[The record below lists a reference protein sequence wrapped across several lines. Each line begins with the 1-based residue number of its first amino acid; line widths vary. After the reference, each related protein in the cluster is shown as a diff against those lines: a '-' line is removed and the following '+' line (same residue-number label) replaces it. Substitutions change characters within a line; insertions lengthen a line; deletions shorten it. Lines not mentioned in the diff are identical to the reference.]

1 MPKQAKQEPWVL
13 RLKEEIK
20 EQHRFGYSIREM
32 RGKVQLQRYW
42 QDTGK
47 REVGTLPIEWRQG
60 CGRDVLNAIHGINA
74 ALAKGLSLKDAIKLS
89 FEVQKGPKPKVNWL
103 EIYNRFHLHKTES
116 GKVKESTWL
125 SEYSGRLLWMID
137 QLNQPDGPNN
147 GEAIVKAMRFGR
159 DGKGEPGSRSRRL
172 RVERCVAFLEFA
184 VSKCGAPA
192 RWSPPPADAIKEAV
206 GDANNDTP
214 QAPQAGQAV
223 ALTDEQFLLLFDSI
237 TNPSWKLAIG
247 LMGGFGLR
255 GIELRYVIAHD
266 NHLHCSYKKH
276 TEKGSTDP
284 RDIPCLDPQ
293 GRKGLCKQL
302 LMTLSAGIT
311 PLPPLGSEDGA
322 TSGAIDTFLSRNKT
336 WKQLKRDAK
345 AAGLGPVK
353 TYSLRHCFAQR
364 CGEKTSITPKSAAIA
379 MGHSEETHL
388 RTYQKQYKGDVVM
401 DQFAS
406 ANAS

>member
-1 MPKQAKQEPWVL
+1 MPKPAKQEPWVL

-20 EQHRFGYSIREM
+20 EQHRFGYSIRMM

-42 QDTGK
+42 QDSGK
-47 REVGTLPIEWRQG
+47 REAGTLPIEWRQG

-74 ALAKGLSLKDAIKLS
+74 ALAKGLNLKDAIKLS

-103 EIYNRFHLHKTES
+103 EAYNRFHLHKTES
-116 GKVKESTWL
+116 GKVKETTWI
-125 SEYSGRLLWMID
+125 SEYAGRLLWMID
-137 QLNQPDGPNN
+137 LLNNPEGPNN

-159 DGKGEPGSRSRRL
+159 DGKGQPGSRSRRL
-172 RVERCVAFLEFA
+172 RVERCVAFLDFA

-192 RWSPPPADAIKEAV
+192 RWTPPPADVIKDAL
-206 GDANNDTP
+206 GDANNATTK
-214 QAPQAGQAV
+214 APQAGQAA
-223 ALTDEQFLLLFDSI
+223 ALSDKQFLLLFDSI

-247 LMGGFGLR
+247 LIGCFGLR
-255 GIELRYVIAHD
+255 GVELRYLTAHTD
-266 NHLHCSYKKH
+266 YLHCSYEKH
-276 TEKGSTDP
+276 TEKGSTDA
-284 RDIPCLDPQ
+284 RDIPILDPQ

-322 TSGAIDTFLSRNKT
+322 TSGAIDTFLSRNKV

-345 AAGLGPVK
+345 AAGRGRVS

-364 CGEKTSITPKSAAIA
+364 CGDKPSITPKAAAVA

-388 RTYQKQYKGDVVM
+388 RIYQKQYKQSEVNR
-401 DQFAS
+401 QFAE
-406 ANAS
+406 AN